1 MPRAMRMV
9 PIVCSDREVQ
19 AFIEAEMLSLG
30 PYSQP
35 EFAMTARQLFQA
47 ARDRFGD
54 HRCLDLELPVH

>member
-1 MPRAMRMV
+1 MPRAVRMV

-19 AFIEAEMLSLG
+19 AFIAEEMMALG
-30 PYSQP
+30 PYSNA
-35 EFAMTARQLFQA
+35 ECTKTARQLFQA

>member
-1 MPRAMRMV
+1 MPRAARMV
-9 PIVCSDREVQ
+9 PIVCSDPEVQ
-19 AFIEAEMLSLG
+19 RFIAEEMLSIG

-35 EFAMTARQLFQA
+35 RFTMTARQLFQA

>member
-1 MPRAMRMV
+1 MPRAVRVV
-9 PIVCSDREVQ
+9 PVCCTDAEVQ
-19 AFIEAEMLSLG
+19 AFIADEMASIG

-35 EFAMTARQLFQA
+35 KFTMTARQLFQA

>member
-19 AFIEAEMLSLG
+19 RFVEQEMMMG
-30 PYSQP
+30 PYSKGVTK
-35 EFAMTARQLFQA
+35 TARQIFQE

-54 HRCLDLELPVH
+54 HRLLDFELPIH